1 MLEPN
6 QEHHHL
12 PSPLMAA
19 HMVEVLISSITHYK
33 KLEMRQCETVT
44 NERGC
49 STIVLLKESTD
60 SRIN

>member
-1 MLEPN
+1 MLEPT
-6 QEHHHL
+6 QEYQHL
-12 PSPLMAA
+12 PSPLMAP
-19 HMVEVLISSITHYK
+19 HMVEVLISRVTHYK

-49 STIVLLKESTD
+49 STIVLLKNAMD